1 MREDVQ
7 RLIIAI
13 DHLHLMAY
21 RGLRNRNVDFIF
33 LHLTQRNRLKTT
45 SWKLFDKIT
54 CSFVTRVTKKEC
66 ANRVQKK
73 EIYIYIYVYF
83 DGHLENILRSII
95 RYAEFDRH
103 LCLRAS
109 ARILFSNL

>member
-1 MREDVQ
+1 MPEDVQ

-73 EIYIYIYVYF
+73 EIYIYIYVY
-83 DGHLENILRSII
+83 ILTDTSKISYDRSYDTQNLIDT
-95 RYAEFDRH
+95 F
-103 LCLRAS
+103 AS